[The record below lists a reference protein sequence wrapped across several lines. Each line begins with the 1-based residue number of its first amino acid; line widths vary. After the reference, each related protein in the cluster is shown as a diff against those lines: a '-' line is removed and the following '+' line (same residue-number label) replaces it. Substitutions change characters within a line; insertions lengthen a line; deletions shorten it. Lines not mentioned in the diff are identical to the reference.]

1 MRKKPKPLLSQAVEE
16 FSDGEWLFVYKQEA
30 EQIVKKEWVDEF
42 LFYELSRGL
51 IGERRGLFDPCAYLE
66 EIAEGW
72 FPDVPFL
79 DLPPNVQAELVK
91 ELRKEGSFF
100 DIHILRLKT
109 PGIFQVNVSQCLT
122 DEVSE
127 YLEDVSMSAA
137 ASEAAG
143 WKGLDP
149 NLFLPLTNPGEKAV
163 AVERNRMIE
172 TGMKIF
178 EPGRFRLT
186 LQVDFEVP
194 DHAIIEEF
202 SKLLKSIRSSDP
214 AKEWEKRGKV
224 KDQTAP
230 LRDLAALRLKTH
242 CGSHGKVETF
252 RMRKKQRAFPIKG
265 DAGWNKSVKR
275 GEKMVDDF
283 KSRFGAKVDPGRA
296 AADAADEEST

>member
-1 MRKKPKPLLSQAVEE
+1 MRKRPKPLLSQPVEE
-16 FSDGEWLFVYKQEA
+16 FPDGAWLFVYKKESA
-30 EQIVKKEWVDEF
+30 RIVKKEWVDEF

-51 IGERRGLFDPCAYLE
+51 VGEQRGLFDPCAYLG
-66 EIAEGW
+66 EISEGW

-79 DLPPNVQAELVK
+79 DLPSDVQTELVK
-91 ELRKEGSFF
+91 RLREEGSFF
-100 DIHILRLKT
+100 DNHVRRLKT
-109 PGIFQVNVSQCLT
+109 PGIFQVNISQCLT

-127 YLEDVSMSAA
+127 HLGDVSVAAA
-137 ASEAAG
+137 ASEAAR

-172 TGMKIF
+172 TGMEIF

-186 LQVDFEVP
+186 LQVDLEVP

-230 LRDLAALRLKTH
+230 LRDLAAFRLKTH
-242 CGSHGKVETF
+242 CGSHGKVEKF
-252 RMRKKQRAFPIKG
+252 RMRKKQRAFPIEG
-265 DAGWNKSVKR
+265 EAGWNKSVKR
-275 GEKMVDDF
+275 GNEIVEDF
-283 KSRFGAKVDPGRA
+283 KARFGAEADLGRSA
-296 AADAADEEST
+296 DDAADEEST